1 MRMSIRQLNASL
13 ERFNVKYE
21 TQLPDAFPLPSEQSR
36 EGAQPL
42 RCSPS
47 RVTYW
52 LKDQVISWF
61 IAAAMLAFIW
71 LAWTIAAIA
80 SVELPV

>member
-1 MRMSIRQLNASL
+1 MRMSIRQLNAAL
-13 ERFNVKYE
+13 ELFNENEYLLLAE
-21 TQLPDAFPLPSEQSR
+21 TASQDRQSR
-36 EGAQPL
+36 EGDQPL

-71 LAWTIAAIA
+71 LVWTIGAVA
-80 SVELPV
+80 SVEVPV